1 MPLALRFAL
10 RELRGGLTGLRLLA
24 VCLFLGVA
32 ALAGV
37 GSLSAAIVEG
47 LSLRGQEILGADV
60 SVEVGARRGT
70 DAERAAF
77 AEYGD
82 VSEGVRMRAMVGEVG
97 SETRVLGELKAV
109 DRLYPLYGDFR
120 LVGGRPL
127 QDALNGQSA
136 VIAQAL
142 ADQLGL
148 AAGDRIELG
157 NATLTVA
164 GVIEN
169 EPDRAGVGFSLGP
182 TVMIAT
188 DTLPAT
194 GLVQPGSLFS
204 YTYRLRMPASAD
216 IIAVE
221 PALKER
227 FPDAGFDVD
236 DRSNGAPGVRRFV
249 ERLGQFLTLVGLT
262 ALVVAG
268 VGVGNGVASYLD
280 AKSGT
285 IATLK
290 SVGATSGLIFQSYLF
305 QVGLVALAAVFVGS
319 AVGALVPWVIVL
331 LAGDALPAP
340 PEIGLYPLPLLSG
353 AAYGLLIAIAFAL
366 WPLAKAR
373 VVPAARLF
381 RAGVEPTRW
390 PGWPVFLAVSGA
402 AAAIAALAIFQAREK
417 MFAAAFIVAALALL
431 LLLTLLAAGV
441 RWLAARLP
449 RPRDTLLRLAIANLH
464 RPGALT
470 RQLVVALGLG
480 LTLFATLAVIE
491 TNLSGQINRSIP
503 ARAPSFFFLDIPV
516 AEVPAFEA
524 LVRRNAPDAELRLV
538 PSLRG
543 PVVAVDGKRVSEM
556 TDIPDG
562 AWILRGDRGLTY
574 SDDIPESNRVV
585 AGRWWSAGYDGPP
598 LVSLDVEAA
607 QALGI
612 GVGDTLTVSVLGV
625 EVTAEI
631 ASLREIDWDSLGFN
645 FVMIFSPNTLQG
657 APHSFMATTAVAA
670 ADERALYRE
679 ATRAFPTVSVIRVK
693 DVIETAA
700 GMLTQ
705 LSAAVRSA
713 ASVAVAAGIA
723 VLVGALAAGRRART
737 YDAVL
742 LKVLGA
748 TRGQILR
755 ALLIEYGV
763 LAAIVS
769 GLAFVI
775 GTAGGWY
782 VVTEVFDLEWQP
794 NWVPVVA
801 TVLVGAAVTVL
812 LGLAGSW
819 SSLSARPNRVLRTL

>member
-60 SVEVGARRGT
+60 SIEVGARRGT

-77 AEYGD
+77 ADYGD

-97 SETRVLGELKAV
+97 AETRVLGELKAV
-109 DRLYPLYGDFR
+109 DGLYPLYGDFR

-136 VIAQAL
+136 VIAEAL

-148 AAGDRIELG
+148 AVGDRIEMG

-204 YTYRLRMPASAD
+204 YTYRIRMPAGAD
-216 IIAVE
+216 ITAVE
-221 PALKER
+221 PAIKER
-227 FPDAGFDVD
+227 FPDGNFDVD

-280 AKSGT
+280 SKSGT

-290 SVGATSGLIFQSYLF
+290 SVGATSTLIFQSYLL
-305 QVGLVALAAVFVGS
+305 QVGLVALAAVAAGS
-319 AVGALVPWVIVL
+319 AIGALVPWVIVL

-340 PEIGLYPLPLLSG
+340 PELGLYPLPLLSG
-353 AAYGLLIAIAFAL
+353 AAYGLLIAVAFAL
-366 WPLAKAR
+366 WPLARAR

-381 RAGVEPTRW
+381 RAGVEPARW
-390 PGWPVFLAVSGA
+390 PGWPVLLAVGGA
-402 AAAIAALAIFQAREK
+402 AAAIAALAILQAREK
-417 MFAAAFIVAALALL
+417 LFAAAFIVAALGLL
-431 LLLTLLAAGV
+431 LLLTLLAAAV

-449 RPRDTLLRLAIANLH
+449 RPKDTLLRLAIANLH

-491 TNLSGQINRSIP
+491 TNLSGQISRSIP

-524 LVRRNAPDAELRLV
+524 LVRRNAPGAELRLV

-543 PVVAVDGKRVSEM
+543 PVVAVDGTRVSEM
-556 TDIPDG
+556 EDIPDG

-574 SDDIPESNRVV
+574 SDAIPESNRVV
-585 AGRWWSAGYDGPP
+585 AGRWWPAGYDGPP
-598 LVSLDVEAA
+598 LVSIDVEAA

-645 FVMIFSPNTLQG
+645 FVMVFSPSTLRG
-657 APHSFMATTAVAA
+657 APHSFMATAAVAE
-670 ADERALYRE
+670 ADERPLYRE

-705 LSAAVRSA
+705 LSAAVRSV

-782 VVTEVFDLEWQP
+782 VVTQVFDLEWQTD
-794 NWVPVVA
+794 WLPVAA
-801 TVLVGAAVTVL
+801 TVLIGAAVTVL

-819 SSLSARPNRVLRTL
+819 NALSARPNRVLRTL

>member
-70 DAERAAF
+70 DVERAAF
-77 AEYGD
+77 ADFGE
-82 VSEGVRMRAMVGEVG
+82 VSEGVRMRAMVGEAG
-97 SETRVLGELKAV
+97 AETRVLGELKAV
-109 DRLYPLYGDFR
+109 DGLYPLYGDFR
-120 LVGGRPL
+120 LVGGAPL
-127 QDALNGQSA
+127 QQALRGPNA

-148 AAGDRIELG
+148 AVGDRIELG
-157 NATLTVA
+157 NAVLTVA

-188 DTLPAT
+188 ATLPAT

-216 IIAVE
+216 ITAVE
-221 PALKER
+221 PALKAR
-227 FPDAGFDVD
+227 FPDAAFDVD

-290 SVGATSGLIFQSYLF
+290 SVGATSTLIFQSYLL
-305 QVGLVALAAVFVGS
+305 QVGLVALAAVAAGS
-319 AVGALVPWVIVL
+319 AVGALVPWIIVL
-331 LAGDALPAP
+331 VAGDALPSP
-340 PEIGLYPLPLLSG
+340 PELGLYALPLASG
-353 AAYGLLIAIAFAL
+353 AAYGLLIAVAFAL
-366 WPLAKAR
+366 WPLARAR

-381 RAGVEPTRW
+381 RAGVEPARW
-390 PGWPVFLAVSGA
+390 LGWPVLLAVGGA
-402 AAAIAALAIFQAREK
+402 AAAIAALAILQAREK
-417 MFAAAFIVAALALL
+417 LFAAAFIGAALALL
-431 LLLTLLAAGV
+431 LVLTLLAAGV
-441 RWLAARLP
+441 RALAARLP

-491 TNLSGQINRSIP
+491 TNLSGQIQRSIP

-516 AEVPAFEA
+516 TEVPAFEA

-556 TDIPDG
+556 KDIPDG

-574 SDDIPESNRVV
+574 SATVPESNRVV
-585 AGRWWSAGYDGPP
+585 AGAWWPADYDGPP
-598 LVSLDVEAA
+598 LVSIDVEAA
-607 QALGI
+607 NALGI

-645 FVMIFSPNTLQG
+645 FVMVFSPNTLSG
-657 APHSFMATTAVAA
+657 APHSFMATAAVET
-670 ADERALYRE
+670 ADERPLYRA

-705 LSAAVRSA
+705 LSVAVRSA

-748 TRGQILR
+748 TRGQVLR

-769 GLAFVI
+769 GLAFGL

-782 VVTEVFDLEWQP
+782 VVTQVFDLEWQP
-794 NWVPVVA
+794 NWIPVLA
-801 TVLVGAAVTVL
+801 TVLVGAVVTVL

-819 SSLSARPNRVLRTL
+819 NALSARPNRVLRTL

>member
-1 MPLALRFAL
+1 MALALRFAL

-24 VCLFLGVA
+24 ICLFLGVA
-32 ALAGV
+32 GLAGV
-37 GSLSAAIVEG
+37 GSLGASIVEG
-47 LSLRGQEILGADV
+47 LSLRGQEILGGDV
-60 SVEVGARRGT
+60 AIELGVRRAT

-77 AEYGD
+77 AEFGD

-97 SETRVLGELKAV
+97 GDTRVLGELKAV
-109 DRLYPLYGDFR
+109 DGVYPLYGDFR
-120 LVGGRPL
+120 LAGGTPL
-127 QDALNGQSA
+127 QTALSGPNA

-142 ADQLGL
+142 ADQLDL
-148 AAGDRIELG
+148 AVGDRIELG
-157 NATLTVA
+157 NTTLTVS

-169 EPDRAGVGFSLGP
+169 EPDRASEGFTLGP
-182 TVMIAT
+182 SVMISME
-188 DTLPAT
+188 TLPAT
-194 GLVQPGSLFS
+194 GLVQPGSLFQ
-204 YTYRLRMPASAD
+204 YHYRLRMPPTAD
-216 IIAVE
+216 IEAVE

-227 FPDAGFDVD
+227 FPDAGWDID
-236 DRSNGAPGVRRFV
+236 DRTNGAPGVRRFV
-249 ERLGQFLTLVGLT
+249 ERISQFLTLVGLT

-290 SVGATSGLIFQSYLF
+290 SLGATSRLIFQSYLL
-305 QVGLVALAAVFVGS
+305 QIGLVALVAV
-319 AVGALVPWVIVL
+319 AVGALVGAAVPWAVVL
-331 LAGDALPAP
+331 VAGSALPAP
-340 PEIGLYPLPLLSG
+340 PELGLYPVPLLTG
-353 AAYGLLIAIAFAL
+353 AAYGVLIAVVFAL
-366 WPLAKAR
+366 WPLARACS
-373 VVPAARLF
+373 VPAARLF
-381 RAGVEPTRW
+381 RAGVEPVRW
-390 PGWPVFLAVSGA
+390 PGWPTLLAVVGSA
-402 AAAIAALAIFQAREK
+402 LAIAAIAIAQAREPL
-417 MFAAAFIVAALALL
+417 FAAGFIAAALALL
-431 LLLTLLAAGV
+431 LILTGLAAGV
-441 RWLAARLP
+441 RAVAARLP
-449 RPRDTLLRLAIANLH
+449 RPKGTLLRLALANLH

-503 ARAPSFFFLDIPV
+503 DRAPSFFFLDIPSP
-516 AEVPAFEA
+516 EVQTFEG
-524 LVRRNAPDAELRLV
+524 LVRRHAPAAELRLV

-543 PVVAVDGKRVSEM
+543 PVVAVDGQRVSEM
-556 TDIPDG
+556 KDIPDG

-574 SDDIPESNRVV
+574 ANEIPQGNRLV
-585 AGRWWSAGYDGPP
+585 GGEWWPEGYDGPP

-607 QALGI
+607 QALGV
-612 GVGDTLTVSVLGV
+612 GVGDTLTISVLGV
-625 EVTAEI
+625 EITAEI

-657 APHSFMATTAVAA
+657 APHSFMATAAVSPSE
-670 ADERALYRE
+670 ERALYRD
-679 ATRAFPTVSVIRVK
+679 ATRSFPTVSVIRVK

-748 TRGQILR
+748 TRWQVLR

-769 GLAFVI
+769 GLAFGL
-775 GTAGGWY
+775 GTLAGWY
-782 VVTEVFDLEWQP
+782 VVTQTFDLEWLP
-794 NWVPVVA
+794 SWPPVVA
-801 TVLVGAAVTVL
+801 TVLIGAAVTIG
-812 LGLAGSW
+812 LGLVGSW
-819 SSLSARPNRVLRTL
+819 SALSARPNRVLRTL

>member
-47 LSLRGQEILGADV
+47 LSLRGQEILGGDV

-97 SETRVLGELKAV
+97 AETRVLGELKAV

-127 QDALNGQSA
+127 QEALNGQSA
-136 VIAQAL
+136 VVAEAL

-148 AAGDRIELG
+148 APGDRIELG
-157 NATLTVA
+157 NATLTVT

-182 TVMIAT
+182 TVMIST

-204 YTYRLRMPASAD
+204 YTYRIRMPATAD
-216 IIAVE
+216 ITAVE
-221 PALKER
+221 PAVKER
-227 FPDAGFDVD
+227 FPEGNFDVD

-290 SVGATSGLIFQSYLF
+290 SVGATSTLIFQSYLL
-305 QVGLVALAAVFVGS
+305 QVGLVALAAVIAGS
-319 AVGALVPWVIVL
+319 AVGAVVPWVIVL

-340 PEIGLYPLPLLSG
+340 PELGLYPLPLLSG

-373 VVPAARLF
+373 IVPAARLF

-390 PGWPVFLAVSGA
+390 PGWPVFLAVSA
-402 AAAIAALAIFQAREK
+402 AAGAIAALAIFQAREK
-417 MFAAAFIVAALALL
+417 MFAAMFIVAALGLL
-431 LLLTLLAAGV
+431 LVLTLLAAGV
-441 RWLAARLP
+441 RWVAAKLP
-449 RPRDTLLRLAIANLH
+449 RPKDTLLRLAIANLH

-491 TNLSGQINRSIP
+491 TNLTGQINRSIP

-516 AEVPAFEA
+516 ADVPAFEA

-574 SDDIPESNRVV
+574 SNDIPESNRVV
-585 AGRWWSAGYDGPP
+585 AGRWWPAGYDGPP

-607 QALGI
+607 RALGI

-657 APHSFMATTAVAA
+657 APHSFMATAAVES
-670 ADERALYRE
+670 ADERPLYRA
-679 ATRAFPTVSVIRVK
+679 ATRSFPTVSVIRVK

-748 TRGQILR
+748 TRGQVLR

-769 GLAFVI
+769 GLAFAI

-782 VVTEVFDLEWQP
+782 VVTQVFDLEWQP
-794 NWVPVVA
+794 DWLPVLL

>member
-1 MPLALRFAL
+1 MELALRFAL

-47 LSLRGQEILGADV
+47 LSLRGQEILGGDV
-60 SVEVGARRGT
+60 SIEVGARRGT

-77 AEYGD
+77 AEFGD

-97 SETRVLGELKAV
+97 AETRVLGELKAV

-120 LVGGRPL
+120 LVGGGKL
-127 QDALNGQSA
+127 QEALSGPKA
-136 VIAQAL
+136 VVAEAL

-148 AAGDRIELG
+148 AVGDRIELG

-169 EPDRAGVGFSLGP
+169 EPDRAGVGFALGP
-182 TVMIAT
+182 TVMIST

-216 IIAVE
+216 FTAVE
-221 PALKER
+221 PAIKAR
-227 FPDAGFDVD
+227 FPDGNYDVD

-290 SVGATSGLIFQSYLF
+290 SVGATSALIFQSYLL
-305 QVGLVALAAVFVGS
+305 QVGLVALGAVLAGAVVGAAVPW
-319 AVGALVPWVIVL
+319 AVVQ
-331 LAGDALPAP
+331 LAGNALPAP
-340 PEIGLYPLPLLSG
+340 PELGLYPAALLTG
-353 AAYGLLIAIAFAL
+353 AAYGLLIAVAFAL

-381 RAGVEPTRW
+381 RAGVEPARW
-390 PGWPVFLAVSGA
+390 PGWPTLLAVAAA
-402 AAAIAALAIFQAREK
+402 AAAIAAIAILQSREK

-431 LLLTLLAAGV
+431 LVLTLLAAAV

-516 AEVPAFEA
+516 ADVPAFET
-524 LVRRNAPDAELRLV
+524 LVRRHAPGAELRLV

-556 TDIPDG
+556 MDIPDG
-562 AWILRGDRGLTY
+562 AWMLRGDRGLTY
-574 SDDIPESNRVV
+574 AEAMPEANRLV
-585 AGRWWSAGYDGPP
+585 AGRWWPKGYDGPP

-607 QALGI
+607 RALGI

-625 EVTAEI
+625 EITAEI

-657 APHSFMATTAVAA
+657 APHSFMATAAVSEAE
-670 ADERALYRE
+670 ERPLYRD
-679 ATRAFPTVSVIRVK
+679 ATRSFPTVSVIRVK

-748 TRGQILR
+748 TRGQVLR

-763 LAAIVS
+763 LALIVS
-769 GLAFVI
+769 ALAFVL

-794 NWVPVVA
+794 DWLPVVL
-801 TVLVGAAVTVL
+801 TVMVGAAVTVL

-819 SSLSARPNRVLRTL
+819 NALSARPNRVLRTL

>member
-1 MPLALRFAL
+1 
-10 RELRGGLTGLRLLA
+10 
-24 VCLFLGVA
+24 
-32 ALAGV
+32 
-37 GSLSAAIVEG
+37 
-47 LSLRGQEILGADV
+47 
-60 SVEVGARRGT
+60 
-70 DAERAAF
+70 
-77 AEYGD
+77 
-82 VSEGVRMRAMVGEVG
+82 
-97 SETRVLGELKAV
+97 
-109 DRLYPLYGDFR
+109 
-120 LVGGRPL
+120 
-127 QDALNGQSA
+127 
-136 VIAQAL
+136 
-142 ADQLGL
+142 
-148 AAGDRIELG
+148 
-157 NATLTVA
+157 
-164 GVIEN
+164 
-169 EPDRAGVGFSLGP
+169 
-182 TVMIAT
+182 
-188 DTLPAT
+188 
-194 GLVQPGSLFS
+194 
-204 YTYRLRMPASAD
+204 
-216 IIAVE
+216 
-221 PALKER
+221 
-227 FPDAGFDVD
+227 
-236 DRSNGAPGVRRFV
+236 
-249 ERLGQFLTLVGLT
+249 
-262 ALVVAG
+262 
-268 VGVGNGVASYLD
+268 
-280 AKSGT
+280 
-285 IATLK
+285 
-290 SVGATSGLIFQSYLF
+290 
-305 QVGLVALAAVFVGS
+305 VGS

-331 LAGDALPAP
+331 LAGNALPAP
-340 PEIGLYPLPLLSG
+340 PELGLYPLPLLSG

-402 AAAIAALAIFQAREK
+402 AAAIAALAILQSREK

-449 RPRDTLLRLAIANLH
+449 RPKDTLLRLAIANLH

-524 LVRRNAPDAELRLV
+524 LVRRNAADAELRLV

-543 PVVAVDGKRVSEM
+543 PVVAVNGTRVSEM
-556 TDIPDG
+556 KDIPDG

-574 SDDIPESNRVV
+574 SNDIPESNRVV
-585 AGRWWSAGYDGPP
+585 AGRWWPAGYDGPP
-598 LVSLDVEAA
+598 LVSIDVEAA

-645 FVMIFSPNTLQG
+645 FVMVFSPNTLSG
-657 APHSFMATTAVAA
+657 APHSFMATAAVESD
-670 ADERALYRE
+670 DERPLYRE

-748 TRGQILR
+748 TRGQVLR

-782 VVTEVFDLEWQP
+782 VVTEVFELEWQP

>member
-47 LSLRGQEILGADV
+47 LSLRGQEILGGDV
-60 SVEVGARRGT
+60 QIELARRGT

-77 AEYGD
+77 AGFGD
-82 VSEGVRMRAMVGEVG
+82 LSEGVRMRAMVGEVG
-97 SETRVLGELKAV
+97 GETHVLGELKAV
-109 DRLYPLYGDFR
+109 DRAYPLYGDFR

-127 QDALNGQSA
+127 QDAIRGPNA
-136 VIAQAL
+136 VVAQAL
-142 ADQLGL
+142 ADQLDL
-148 AAGDRIELG
+148 TVGDRIEIG
-157 NATLTVA
+157 NAALTVT

-169 EPDRAGVGFSLGP
+169 EPDRAGEGFTLGP
-182 TVMIAT
+182 TVLIAM
-188 DTLPAT
+188 DNVPAT
-194 GLVQPGSLFS
+194 GLVQPGSLFR
-204 YTYRLRMPASAD
+204 YHYRLRLPPNAD
-216 IIAVE
+216 IKAVE
-221 PALKER
+221 PALNQR
-227 FPDAGFDVD
+227 FPDAGWDID

-290 SVGATSGLIFQSYLF
+290 SVGATSRLIFQSYLL
-305 QVGLVALAAVFVGS
+305 QIGLVALVAVAAGA
-319 AVGALVPWVIVL
+319 AVGALVPWAVVMI
-331 LAGDALPAP
+331 AGNELPAP
-340 PEIGLYPLPLLSG
+340 PELGLYPLPLLT
-353 AAYGLLIAIAFAL
+353 ACAYGLLIAVAFAL

-381 RAGVEPTRW
+381 RAGVEAIRW
-390 PGWPVFLAVSGA
+390 PGWPVLLAVGA
-402 AAAIAALAIFQAREK
+402 AASAIAGLAVFQARER
-417 MFAAAFIVAALALL
+417 MFAALFIAAALALL
-431 LLLTLLAAGV
+431 VVLTLLAWGV
-441 RWLAARLP
+441 RSVAARLP
-449 RPRDTLLRLAIANLH
+449 RPKDTLLRLAVANLH

-491 TNLSGQINRSIP
+491 TNLSGQITRSIP
-503 ARAPSFFFLDIPV
+503 KQAPSFFFLDIPV
-516 AEVPAFEA
+516 AEVPAFEQ
-524 LVRRNAPDAELRLV
+524 LVRRHAPGAELRLV

-543 PVVAVDGKRVSEM
+543 PVTAVDGTPVSQM
-556 TDIPDG
+556 KNIPDG
-562 AWILRGDRGLTY
+562 AWILNGDRGLTY
-574 SDDIPESNRVV
+574 ATEVPEGNRVV
-585 AGRWWSAGYDGPP
+585 EGKWWPADYAGPP
-598 LVSLDVEAA
+598 LVSIDVEAA
-607 QALGI
+607 RALKI

-625 EVTAEI
+625 EMTAEI

-645 FVMIFSPNTLQG
+645 FVMVFSPSTLQG
-657 APHSFMATTAVAA
+657 APHTFMATAAVTPAQ
-670 ADERALYRE
+670 ERTLYRD
-679 ATRAFPTVSVIRVK
+679 ATRIFPTVSVIRVK
-693 DVIETAA
+693 DVIETASN
-700 GMLTQ
+700 MLGQ
-705 LSAAVRSA
+705 LSVAVRSA

-748 TRGQILR
+748 TRGQVLR

-769 GLAFVI
+769 GLAFVL

-782 VVTEVFDLEWQP
+782 VVTKVFELEWQP
-794 NWVPVVA
+794 NWLPVVV
-801 TVLVGAAVTVL
+801 TVLAGAAVTVL

>member
-47 LSLRGQEILGADV
+47 LSLRGQEILGGDV

-77 AEYGD
+77 AEYGE

-97 SETRVLGELKAV
+97 AETRVLGELKAV

-127 QDALNGQSA
+127 QEALNGQSA
-136 VIAQAL
+136 VVAEAL

-148 AAGDRIELG
+148 ATGDRIELG
-157 NATLTVA
+157 NATLIVT

-182 TVMIAT
+182 TVMIST

-204 YTYRLRMPASAD
+204 YTYRLRMPANAD
-216 IIAVE
+216 ITAVE
-221 PALKER
+221 PAIKQR
-227 FPDAGFDVD
+227 FPDGNFDVD

-290 SVGATSGLIFQSYLF
+290 SVGATSTLIFQSYLL
-305 QVGLVALAAVFVGS
+305 QVGLVALAAVIAGS
-319 AVGALVPWVIVL
+319 AVGAVVPWVIVL

-340 PEIGLYPLPLLSG
+340 PELGLYPPPLLSG

-373 VVPAARLF
+373 IVPAARLF

-390 PGWPVFLAVSGA
+390 PGWPVFLAVSA
-402 AAAIAALAIFQAREK
+402 AAGAIAALAIFQAREK
-417 MFAAAFIVAALALL
+417 MFAAMFIVAALGLL
-431 LLLTLLAAGV
+431 LVLTLLAAGV
-441 RWLAARLP
+441 RWLAAKLP

-491 TNLSGQINRSIP
+491 TNLTGQINRSIP

-516 AEVPAFEA
+516 ADVPAFEA

-574 SDDIPESNRVV
+574 SNEIPESNRVV
-585 AGRWWSAGYDGPP
+585 AGEWWPAGYDGPP

-657 APHSFMATTAVAA
+657 APHTFMATAAVET
-670 ADERALYRE
+670 ADERPLYRA
-679 ATRAFPTVSVIRVK
+679 ATRTFPTVSVIRVK

-748 TRGQILR
+748 TRGQVLR

-769 GLAFVI
+769 GLAFVL

-794 NWVPVVA
+794 NWVPVIL
-801 TVLVGAAVTVL
+801 TVVIGAAVTVL

>member
-47 LSLRGQEILGADV
+47 LSLRGQAILGGD
-60 SVEVGARRGT
+60 VEVRLAARRAT
-70 DAERAAF
+70 AAERAGF
-77 AEYGD
+77 AQFGE

-97 SETRVLGELKAV
+97 GETRVLGELKAV
-109 DRLYPLYGDFR
+109 DDAYPLYGNFR
-120 LVGGRPL
+120 LTSGQPL
-127 QDALNGQSA
+127 HAAIRGPRG

-142 ADQLGL
+142 ADQLDL
-148 AAGDRIELG
+148 TPGDRIELG

-164 GVIEN
+164 GIIAE
-169 EPDRAGVGFSLGP
+169 EPDRAGEGFTLGP
-182 TVMIAT
+182 TVLIAM

-194 GLVQPGSLFS
+194 GLVQPGSLFR
-204 YTYRLRMPASAD
+204 YHYRLRLPANAD
-216 IIAVE
+216 VTAVE
-221 PALKER
+221 PTINER
-227 FPDAGFDVD
+227 FPDAGWEIQ

-290 SVGATSGLIFQSYLF
+290 SVGATSRLIFESYLL
-305 QVGLVALAAVFVGS
+305 QVGLVALAAVTAG
-319 AVGALVPWVIVL
+319 ALVGALVPWVVVQI
-331 LAGDALPAP
+331 AGSALPAP
-340 PEIGLYPLPLLSG
+340 PELGIYPLPLLTG
-353 AAYGLLIAIAFAL
+353 CAYGLLIAVAFAL

-381 RAGVEPTRW
+381 RAGVEPMRW
-390 PGWPVFLAVSGA
+390 PAWPVLLAVGA
-402 AAAIAALAIFQAREK
+402 AASAIAALAVFQARER
-417 MFAAAFIVAALALL
+417 MFAALFIAAALGLL
-431 LLLTLLAAGV
+431 LVLTLLAWGV
-441 RWLAARLP
+441 RVVAARLP
-449 RPRDTLLRLAIANLH
+449 RPKDTLLRLAIANLH

-491 TNLSGQINRSIP
+491 TNLSGQITRSIP
-503 ARAPSFFFLDIPV
+503 KRAPSFFFLDIPV
-516 AEVPAFEA
+516 AEVPTFEQ
-524 LVRRNAPDAELRLV
+524 LVRRHAPDAELRLV

-543 PVVAVDGKRVSEM
+543 PVTAVDGTRVSEM
-556 TDIPDG
+556 KSIPDG
-562 AWILRGDRGLTY
+562 AWMLRGDRGLTY
-574 SDDIPESNRVV
+574 SSAVPEGNRIVE
-585 AGRWWSAGYDGPP
+585 GRWWPADYAGPP
-598 LVSLDVEAA
+598 LVSIDVEAA
-607 QALGI
+607 RALGI
-612 GVGDTLTVSVLGV
+612 GVGDSLTVSVLGV

-645 FVMIFSPNTLQG
+645 FVLVFSPNTLQG
-657 APHSFMATTAVAA
+657 APHTFMATAAVTPPE
-670 ADERALYRE
+670 ERALYRD

-693 DVIETAA
+693 DVIETASN
-700 GMLTQ
+700 MLTQ
-705 LSAAVRSA
+705 LSVAVRSA

-748 TRGQILR
+748 TRGQVLR

-769 GLAFVI
+769 GLAFAL

-782 VVTEVFDLEWQP
+782 VVTKVFELEWQP
-794 NWVPVVA
+794 NWLPVVV
-801 TVLVGAAVTVL
+801 TVLAGAAVTVL

>member
-60 SVEVGARRGT
+60 SIEVGARRGT

-77 AEYGD
+77 ADYGD

-97 SETRVLGELKAV
+97 AETRVLGELKAV

-136 VIAQAL
+136 VIAEAL

-148 AAGDRIELG
+148 AVGDRIELG

-204 YTYRLRMPASAD
+204 YTYRIRMPAGAD
-216 IIAVE
+216 ITAVE
-221 PALKER
+221 PAIKER
-227 FPDAGFDVD
+227 FPDGNFDVD

-280 AKSGT
+280 SKSGT

-290 SVGATSGLIFQSYLF
+290 SVGATSTLIFQSYLL
-305 QVGLVALAAVFVGS
+305 QVGLVALAAVAAGS
-319 AVGALVPWVIVL
+319 AIGALVPWVIVL

-340 PEIGLYPLPLLSG
+340 PELGLYPLPLLSG
-353 AAYGLLIAIAFAL
+353 AAYGLLIAVAFAL
-366 WPLAKAR
+366 WPLARAR

-381 RAGVEPTRW
+381 RAGVEPARW
-390 PGWPVFLAVSGA
+390 PGWPVLLAVGGA
-402 AAAIAALAIFQAREK
+402 AAAIAALAILQAREK
-417 MFAAAFIVAALALL
+417 LFAAAFIVAALGLL
-431 LLLTLLAAGV
+431 LLLTLLAAAV

-449 RPRDTLLRLAIANLH
+449 RPKDTLLRLAIANLH

-491 TNLSGQINRSIP
+491 TNLSGQISRSIP

-524 LVRRNAPDAELRLV
+524 LVRRNAPGAELRLV

-543 PVVAVDGKRVSEM
+543 PVVAVDGTRVSEM
-556 TDIPDG
+556 EDIPDG

-574 SDDIPESNRVV
+574 SDAIPESNRVV
-585 AGRWWSAGYDGPP
+585 AGRWWPAGYDGPP
-598 LVSLDVEAA
+598 LVSIDVEAA

-645 FVMIFSPNTLQG
+645 FVMVFSPNTLRG
-657 APHSFMATTAVAA
+657 APHSFMATAAVAE
-670 ADERALYRE
+670 ADERPLYRE

-782 VVTEVFDLEWQP
+782 VVTQVFDLEWQTD
-794 NWVPVVA
+794 WLPVAA
-801 TVLVGAAVTVL
+801 TVLIGAAVTVL

-819 SSLSARPNRVLRTL
+819 NALSARPNRVLRTL

>member
-70 DAERAAF
+70 ETERAAF

-97 SETRVLGELKAV
+97 AETRVLGELKAV

-120 LVGGRPL
+120 LVGGQAL
-127 QDALNGQSA
+127 QGALNGQSA
-136 VIAQAL
+136 VVAQAL

-148 AAGDRIELG
+148 AVGDRIELG
-157 NATLTVA
+157 NAMLTVA

-182 TVMIAT
+182 TVMIST

-204 YTYRLRMPASAD
+204 YTYRLRMPAGAD
-216 IIAVE
+216 FTAVE
-221 PALKER
+221 PAIKER
-227 FPDAGFDVD
+227 FPEGNFDVD

-305 QVGLVALAAVFVGS
+305 QIGLVAMAAVVVGS
-319 AVGALVPWVIVL
+319 AVGAMVPWVIVL
-331 LAGDALPAP
+331 LAGNALPAP
-340 PEIGLYPLPLLSG
+340 PELGIYPLPLLSG

-402 AAAIAALAIFQAREK
+402 AAGIAALAILQSREK
-417 MFAAAFIVAALALL
+417 LFAAAFIVAALGLL

-441 RWLAARLP
+441 RWLAAKLP

-491 TNLSGQINRSIP
+491 TNLAGQINRSIP

-543 PVVAVDGKRVSEM
+543 PVVAVNGTRVSEM
-556 TDIPDG
+556 KDIPDG

-574 SDDIPESNRVV
+574 SDVIPESNRVV
-585 AGRWWSAGYDGPP
+585 AGSWWPAGYDGPP
-598 LVSLDVEAA
+598 LVSLDIEAA

-645 FVMIFSPNTLQG
+645 FVMVFSPNTLRG
-657 APHSFMATTAVAA
+657 APHSFMATTAVEV
-670 ADERALYRE
+670 ADERPLYRE

-713 ASVAVAAGIA
+713 
-723 VLVGALAAGRRART
+723 
-737 YDAVL
+737 
-742 LKVLGA
+742 
-748 TRGQILR
+748 
-755 ALLIEYGV
+755 
-763 LAAIVS
+763 
-769 GLAFVI
+769 
-775 GTAGGWY
+775 
-782 VVTEVFDLEWQP
+782 
-794 NWVPVVA
+794 
-801 TVLVGAAVTVL
+801 
-812 LGLAGSW
+812 
-819 SSLSARPNRVLRTL
+819 